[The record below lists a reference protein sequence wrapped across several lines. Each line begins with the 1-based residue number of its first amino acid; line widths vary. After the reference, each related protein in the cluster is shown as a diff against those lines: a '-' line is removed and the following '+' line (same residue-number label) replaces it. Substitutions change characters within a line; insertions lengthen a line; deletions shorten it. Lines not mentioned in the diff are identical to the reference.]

1 MIRHLVDK
9 AVDACGGLA
18 CCQLLTDGMTE
29 MNGRNYLAIGLSVF
43 NVVSNP
49 PRSQVI
55 AIGYVRKTSGTAKNT
70 ANIVTNLVKRRLGDR
85 RFVDLFNSASQDGA
99 ALLIHNELN
108 LPGNP
113 VCCMSHQIDKIA
125 SRAMGDIPRIIAGTK
140 GDDLK
145 SNNNNDNQSGKKVHK
160 RKVSIH
166 VVNLVDMLMTGS
178 KRYSSK
184 TGLLRELH
192 NLIDSQGLSVS
203 KIMMMKPVE
212 TRFISILPLVQT
224 IVRLRPALLQQQDS
238 PFSIDKLDLETF
250 DAVLEVEAILH
261 VFQVAIKNSQ
271 NEKDTVF
278 QMQTTMISQMAAELE
293 SKNLL
298 VIDYSAM
305 DHLRTID
312 NAPRTRKKLAT
323 KEGLEGVKLGLME
336 IQKLYC
342 NNIDA
347 EDVVT
352 KVATWSRDGVEYYY
366 TEAQWDL
373 EDPAEHSELG
383 EFLTSENIAMSN
395 VSGLATYL
403 HPSTF
408 QLASK
413 MSNHKKLGLN
423 EMFKFA
429 REVSDH
435 ATNLQSENDQE
446 EGGGSAAAGSFE
458 VDWLFD
464 EEDDDDASTM
474 TDNMLAKC
482 YTSYRLSFKGLS
494 AEGFNFPGHLVG
506 LRESDPTGSVY
517 GPWPILGLMHGAKR
531 LGESYCERMGSIAG
545 SIVTADRT
553 RLDDKTLEILILLKM
568 NKELYIDMEKM
579 VEEGKVDI
587 DFAAV
592 PDSYFGDFE
601 AV

>member
-1 MIRHLVDK
+1 MIRYLVDK

-29 MNGRNYLAIGLSVF
+29 INGRNYLAIGMSVF

-55 AIGYVRKTSGTAKNT
+55 AIGYVLKTSGTAKNT
-70 ANIVTNLVKRRLGDR
+70 ATIVTNLIKKRLGDR
-85 RFVDLFNSASQDGA
+85 RFGEIFNSAAQDGA
-99 ALLIHNELN
+99 ALNIHKALG
-108 LPGNP
+108 LPGEP
-113 VCCMSHQIDKIA
+113 VRCLSHQLDMVA
-125 SRAMGDIPRIIAGTK
+125 SRSMGEIPRIIAGTK
-140 GDDLK
+140 GDNL
-145 SNNNNDNQSGKKVHK
+145 NNNNNQPGKNVHE
-160 RKVSIH
+160 RKESHH
-166 VVNLVDMLMTGS
+166 VVHLIDKLMEGS
-178 KRYSSK
+178 KKYSSK
-184 TGLLRELH
+184 TGLTRKLH
-192 NLIDSQGLSVS
+192 DLIDSQGLTVS
-203 KIMMMKPVE
+203 KVMLMKPTE
-212 TRFISILPLVQT
+212 ARFISKLPLVQT
-224 IVRLRPALLQQQDS
+224 IIRLRPALLQQQDS
-238 PFSIDKLDLETF
+238 PFSIDKLDIATF
-250 DAVLEVEAILH
+250 EAVLEVEAILH
-261 VFQVAIKNSQ
+261 IFQLAIKQSQ

-278 QMQTTMISQMAAELE
+278 QMQTPMISNLAAELE
-293 SKNLL
+293 SKNLW
-298 VIDYSAM
+298 VIEYGAM

-347 EDVVT
+347 TDVVT
-352 KVATWSRDGVEYYY
+352 KVATWSVDGVEYYY

-373 EDPAEHSELG
+373 EDPAEHSESR

-579 VEEGKVDI
+579 VKEGKVDI